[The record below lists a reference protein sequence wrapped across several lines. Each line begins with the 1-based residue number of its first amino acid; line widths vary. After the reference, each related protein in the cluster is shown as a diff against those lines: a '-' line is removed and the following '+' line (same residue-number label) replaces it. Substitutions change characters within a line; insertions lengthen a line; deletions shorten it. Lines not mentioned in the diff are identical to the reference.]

1 MAANMPALVPRPRSG
16 RVAWVGAR
24 ESNGYGPALGWLGI
38 ALGAVEVLAPQKITR
53 SLGLRP
59 SGATTAVVQAM
70 GLREIASGVGILS
83 NPRSKEWLGMRVA
96 GDFVDLALLGAAA
109 FRSERPQNALL
120 AAAAVSAVT
129 ALDVLATETL
139 AERRKQRGDSPRRA
153 ERPYEPRV
161 ERNMTI
167 ECEPA
172 EAYAFWRDV
181 ANLPRFMR
189 HVQAVEKLDERRSRW
204 RVGQGR
210 IEAEWESEIVE
221 ERDGEL
227 IRWRTTGASD
237 VEHEG
242 EVRFARAGEGGTVV
256 TVTMQYA
263 PPGGRIGTALLKLM
277 RKEPGQL
284 LADDLRRFKQLLETG
299 EVLVSDATAGPT
311 PRRAQPLPQ
320 ARAVAADRTAEGT
333 P

>member
-1 MAANMPALVPRPRSG
+1 MASNTTELASRPRSG
-16 RVAWVGAR
+16 HVAWVGAR
-24 ESNGYGPALGWLGI
+24 DSNGYGPVLGWLSI
-38 ALGAVEVLAPQKITR
+38 ALGAAEVLAPRKITR

-59 SGATTAVVQAM
+59 SGTTTAVVQAM
-70 GLREIASGVGILS
+70 GLREIASGVGILQ

-109 FRSERPQNALL
+109 FKSERPQNALL

-129 ALDVLATETL
+129 AFDVLATETV
-139 AERRKQRGDSPRRA
+139 AERRKQRDVA
-153 ERPYEPRV
+153 RPAEPRV
-161 ERNMTI
+161 ERSTTI

-172 EAYAFWRDV
+172 DAFRFWRDV
-181 ANLPRFMR
+181 TNLPRFMR
-189 HVQAVEKLDERRSRW
+189 HVRSVEPLDERRSRW
-204 RVGQGR
+204 QVGQGR
-210 IEAEWESEIVE
+210 ITAEWESEIVE
-221 ERDGEL
+221 ERENEL

-242 EVRFARAGEGGTVV
+242 EVRFARASEGRTIV

-263 PPGGRIGTALLKLM
+263 PPGGRIGAALLKLM

-299 EVLVSDATAGPT
+299 EVLVSDATAGRT
-311 PRRAQPLPQ
+311 PRHAQPLPQ
-320 ARAVAADRTAEGT
+320 PASAAQTGESERTAEEM